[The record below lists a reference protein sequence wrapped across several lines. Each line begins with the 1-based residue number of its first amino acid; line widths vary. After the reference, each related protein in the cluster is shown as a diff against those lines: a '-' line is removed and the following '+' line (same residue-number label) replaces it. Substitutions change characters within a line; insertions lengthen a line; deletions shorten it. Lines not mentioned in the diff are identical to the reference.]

1 MHYLKPFFLTVF
13 CCTYAVAQSTAPL
26 STVDLRIAA
35 ARKQVDA
42 NPKSSAAYNDLA
54 FALIRKGRDVQDEA
68 IYREADSAINQ
79 SLHLTPD
86 NYDARKLHV
95 AVLLG
100 TDRPVEALKLETELN
115 HKLPDDIAGWALLV
129 DANAAIGNYAEAEHA
144 AQWVLDLRPGSALG
158 FEKAAAL
165 REVFGDAEGSSE
177 FLDEAVR
184 RSSQNDADQR
194 AWLLTQKAR
203 LVLASGNSKAAAG
216 LLAEAMRLFPDSQL
230 ALAGLAQVKT
240 ADGDYQEAA
249 SLLEKRYH
257 RVPNANNLYD
267 WAQALAKAGQTQA
280 AELQFKNFEALAAK
294 DQAARLRLIRY
305 YADVKP
311 DPLQALLLAKKAMAE
326 RQDVATLDAYA
337 WALYRNGQFA
347 EAKIQ
352 MDKALAVGVRSAD
365 YSYHAERISAMA
377 KDGVSSA
384 QSANQVKP

>member
-1 MHYLKPFFLTVF
+1 MHFFKFFFLTSL
-13 CCTYAVAQSTAPL
+13 AMAQSTAPL
-26 STVDLRIAA
+26 SPVDLRIAA

-54 FALIRKGRDVQDEA
+54 FALIRKGRDFQDDA
-68 IYREADSAINQ
+68 IYREAGNAINQ
-79 SLHLTPD
+79 SLRLTPD

-129 DANAAIGNYAEAEHA
+129 DANAAVGDYAAAEHA

-203 LVLASGNSKAAAG
+203 LVLASGNSKAAAA
-216 LLAEAMRLFPDSQL
+216 LLAEALRLFPDSQL

-240 ADGDYQEAA
+240 ADGDYAEAA
-249 SLLEKRYH
+249 ALLEKRYH

-267 WAQALAKAGQTQA
+267 WAEALAKAGQTQA
-280 AELQFKNFEALAAK
+280 AALQFKNFEANN
-294 DQAARLRLIRY
+294 QGARLRLIRY
-305 YADVKP
+305 YADVKH
-311 DPLQALLLAKKAMAE
+311 DPAQALSLAKIAIAE
-326 RQDVATLDAYA
+326 RHDVATLDAYA

-347 EAKIQ
+347 EAKVQ
-352 MDKALAVGVRSAD
+352 MDKALAVGVRNTEYLAHAARIAD
-365 YSYHAERISAMA
+365 MA
-377 KDGVSSA
+377 KTPL
-384 QSANQVKP
+384 QSASEVKP